1 MASVLASKS
10 LIDGWISAI
19 ATHATERLESGS
31 GFTGYKL
38 VEGRSTRRWYDDE
51 TAEFRLREIIG
62 VEKSVT
68 TKVISPTQAQKI
80 LGAKRKDEI
89 AEMIVKPAGK
99 PTLVPD
105 SDKRLAISVTAD
117 DFGIVE

>member
-1 MASVLASKS
+1 M
-10 LIDGWISAI
+10 
-19 ATHATERLESGS
+19 
-31 GFTGYKL
+31 
-38 VEGRSTRRWYDDE
+38 EGRSTRRWYDDE